1 MTEIKD
7 TERELQLFRLRLS
20 VAGLVVFICFGLL
33 MLRFFWLQAIRHDEY
48 WERAESNRISVVPA
62 VPNRGLIVDR
72 NGVVLARNFSAYT
85 LEITPSKITRP
96 LDTVIDELA
105 QLVDIQSR
113 DRKRFRRLLEESKTF
128 ESLPIRTRLT
138 DEEVARFAAQRYRFP
153 GVDIQARL
161 FRQYPLGQTASH
173 MIGYIGR
180 VNKKEAER
188 LEESED
194 AANYRGT
201 EYIGKEGL
209 EKSYERE
216 LHGITGY
223 DEIEVSAGGRANRTL
238 SRHSPTPGNNLIL
251 SVDIELQKIVEKAFG
266 DRRGALVAIE
276 PETGDILAYV
286 SMPTFDPNL
295 FVEGI
300 DTKSWEELNTSLD
313 KPLLNRPLI
322 GSYPPGSTFKP
333 YMALA
338 SLELGKRT
346 PEMAISDPGYF
357 WFGNNK
363 FRDDKEGGHGRVDMY
378 RSIVQS
384 CNTYY
389 YNLANDLG
397 IDAIHDFMKPFGF
410 GQLTGID
417 LENERRGVL
426 PSAAWKRAT
435 FKRPE
440 LQKWY
445 AGETISVGIGQ
456 GYNSFTPLQLA
467 HAVSNL
473 ANNGVVMKPHL
484 VKSVED
490 ASTKVRS
497 LTVPKESYRIPLKP
511 ENVEVVKN
519 AMIGVTKEGT
529 SARSFAN
536 APYISGGKTGT
547 AQAAAMSKTV
557 KYDAS
562 KISERLRDHSLY
574 IAFAPADKPKI
585 ALAVIVENAG
595 FGAAAAAPIAR
606 LAIDY
611 YLLGKRPEEPV
622 AKVDG
627 SLNGQPGP
635 VPATAPDLVKPA
647 EPGAPAVPAVPAKPG
662 TSAPA
667 PSTAPGKPAAAPTA
681 PAAAPTPA
689 TNKPAAVP
697 AASKPATVAPAA
709 SAAPAPATTP
719 ANKPATVAPAA
730 PVKPAASATP
740 AATPA
745 ATIGATIG
753 ATTAATTPAANAT
766 GTAAAKPTPQPAPQ
780 PAPAPA
786 KPAAAT
792 AATAPATRAT
802 NVSKPAAGTRSDDR
816 SEP

>member
-7 TERELQLFRLRLS
+7 TERELQLFRMRLS

-33 MLRFFWLQAIRHDEY
+33 MLRFLWLQAIRHSEY
-48 WERAESNRISVVPA
+48 FERAESNRISIVPA
-62 VPNRGLIVDR
+62 VPNRGLIIDR

-85 LEITPSKITRP
+85 LEITPAKIDRN
-96 LDTVIDELA
+96 LDAVIDELS
-105 QLVDIQSR
+105 QLVDIQPK
-113 DRKRFRRLLEESKTF
+113 DRKRFRRLMEESKTF
-128 ESLPIRTRLT
+128 ESLPIRTRLS

-180 VNKKEAER
+180 VNKAEAER
-188 LEESED
+188 LEASD
-194 AANYRGT
+194 DGANYRGT

-209 EKSYERE
+209 EKSYEKE
-216 LHGITGY
+216 LHGVTGY
-223 DEIEVSAGGRANRTL
+223 DEIEVSAGGRAVRNL
-238 SRHSPTPGNNLIL
+238 SRTAPTAGNNLIL
-251 SVDIELQKIVEKAFG
+251 SVDIELQKIIEKAFG

-300 DTKSWEELNTSLD
+300 DAKSWEELNTSLD

-346 PEMAISDPGYF
+346 PEQAISDPGFF

-378 RSIVQS
+378 KSIVQS

-426 PSAAWKRAT
+426 PSAEWKRST
-435 FKRPE
+435 YKRPE
-440 LQKWY
+440 QQKWY

-467 HAVSNL
+467 HAVANL
-473 ANNGVVMKPHL
+473 SNNGVVMKPHL
-484 VKSVED
+484 VKTVENGTNK
-490 ASTKVRS
+490 SRK
-497 LTVPKESYRIPLKP
+497 LTVPKESYRIPLKQDHIDF
-511 ENVEVVKN
+511 VKQ

-536 APYISGGKTGT
+536 APYLSGGKTGT
-547 AQAAAMSKTV
+547 AQAAAMSRSV
-557 KYDAS
+557 KYDAN
-562 KISERLRDHSLY
+562 KIAERLRDHSLY

-606 LAIDY
+606 MAIDY
-611 YLLGKRPEEPV
+611 YLLGKRPDEPPKS
-622 AKVDG
+622 AKPAD
-627 SLNGQPGP
+627 
-635 VPATAPDLVKPA
+635 ATAAAPGVTTPAAPPQSVVSTPNPPAGAKPGISAAPPGAPTPAAPTTLAAPTTPAPPKPA
-647 EPGAPAVPAVPAKPG
+647 PGPAVPA
-662 TSAPA
+662 
-667 PSTAPGKPAAAPTA
+667 
-681 PAAAPTPA
+681 
-689 TNKPAAVP
+689 AAVP
-697 AASKPATVAPAA
+697 TVP
-709 SAAPAPATTP
+709 SGSSTNKTSNGPAPATT
-719 ANKPATVAPAA
+719 
-730 PVKPAASATP
+730 
-740 AATPA
+740 
-745 ATIGATIG
+745 
-753 ATTAATTPAANAT
+753 
-766 GTAAAKPTPQPAPQ
+766 
-780 PAPAPA
+780 
-786 KPAAAT
+786 
-792 AATAPATRAT
+792 
-802 NVSKPAAGTRSDDR
+802 SKPSGNPASPNASTGSAQ
-816 SEP
+816 

>member
-33 MLRFFWLQAIRHDEY
+33 MLRFLWLQAVRHSEY
-48 WERAESNRISVVPA
+48 AERAESNRISVVPA

-72 NGVVLARNFSAYT
+72 NGVVLARNYSAYT
-85 LEITPSKITRP
+85 LEITPAKIDRH

-105 QLVDIQSR
+105 QLVDIQSK
-113 DRKRFRRLLEESKTF
+113 DRKRFRRLMEESKTF

-180 VNKKEAER
+180 VNKREAER
-188 LEESED
+188 LEASED

-201 EYIGKEGL
+201 EYIGKEGI
-209 EKSYERE
+209 EKSYEKH
-216 LHGITGY
+216 LHGTTGY

-238 SRHSPTPGNNLIL
+238 SRTAPTPGNNLIL

-286 SMPTFDPNL
+286 SMPTYDPNL

-300 DTKSWEELNTSLD
+300 DAKSWEELNTSLD
-313 KPLLNRPLI
+313 KPLLNRALI

-346 PEMAISDPGYF
+346 PEFAIFDPGYF
-357 WFGNNK
+357 MFGNNR

-378 RSIVQS
+378 KSIVQS

-389 YNLANDLG
+389 YVLANDLG

-426 PSAAWKRAT
+426 PSQDWKRTAY
-435 FKRPE
+435 KRPE
-440 LQKWY
+440 MQKWY

-467 HAVSNL
+467 HAVANL
-473 ANNGVVMKPHL
+473 SNNGVVMKPHL
-484 VKSVED
+484 VKMVENGT
-490 ASTKVRS
+490 TKARK
-497 LTVPKESYRIPLKP
+497 LTVPKESYRIKLKP
-511 ENVEVVKN
+511 ENIEVIKQ

-536 APYISGGKTGT
+536 APYSSGGKTGT
-547 AQAAAMSKTV
+547 AQAAAMSKNV

-562 KISERLRDHSLY
+562 KIAERLRDHSLY

-606 LAIDY
+606 MAMDY
-611 YLLGKRPEEPV
+611 YLTGKRPDEPPPKQKTKD
-622 AKVDG
+622 A
-627 SLNGQPGP
+627 
-635 VPATAPDLVKPA
+635 APA
-647 EPGAPAVPAVPAKPG
+647 EVTQAPK
-662 TSAPA
+662 
-667 PSTAPGKPAAAPTA
+667 PST
-681 PAAAPTPA
+681 TPA
-689 TNKPAAVP
+689 
-697 AASKPATVAPAA
+697 
-709 SAAPAPATTP
+709 APATTP
-719 ANKPATVAPAA
+719 SPGRAN
-730 PVKPAASATP
+730 
-740 AATPA
+740 
-745 ATIGATIG
+745 
-753 ATTAATTPAANAT
+753 
-766 GTAAAKPTPQPAPQ
+766 
-780 PAPAPA
+780 
-786 KPAAAT
+786 
-792 AATAPATRAT
+792 
-802 NVSKPAAGTRSDDR
+802 
-816 SEP
+816 